1 MMWHWVARLSARRR
15 IAIGLFLF
23 TISIS
28 PAYAV
33 DTDVIDGVVTIETE
47 DGIGAGF
54 TVTNE
59 QIITAA
65 HVVKGARNIEV
76 VLQSD
81 KDNPRPASLIYI
93 DEERD
98 VAILRSDTVGIRQF
112 KLSSELPE
120 VGAEVFAIGSPIG
133 APVLSKGKFE
143 GRTYGSALT
152 ASVPI
157 APGNS
162 GGPLLD
168 ELGDVIGLVQAV
180 QIEEP
185 KLLIAADVEVIT
197 EAQNGI
203 TRTGGNPIT
212 MVTDLLE
219 ADWSPFLIIFFGL
232 LITIILITIS
242 SRKRKNVPKIVINE
256 EELKWWN

>member
-1 MMWHWVARLSARRR
+1 MFVHKLSLALCFSF
-15 IAIGLFLF
+15 ALAAF
-23 TISIS
+23 
-28 PAYAV
+28 PAQAL
-33 DTDVIDGVVTIETE
+33 DTDVIDGVITIQTE
-47 DGIGAGF
+47 QSIGAGF
-54 TVTNE
+54 TVSQD

-65 HVVKGARNIEV
+65 HVVTGASSIEI

-81 KDNPRPASLIYI
+81 KDNPRPAVLVYI
-93 DEERD
+93 DD
-98 VAILRSDTVGIRQF
+98 VKDIAILEVDTMGIKQF
-112 KLSSELPE
+112 ELAENLPE

-133 APVLSKGKFE
+133 APVLSKGLYE
-143 GRTYGSALT
+143 GLSYAGSLT

-168 ELGDVIGLVQAV
+168 EMGNVIGLVQAV
-180 QIEEP
+180 QMEEP

-203 TRTGGNPIT
+203 TRTAGNPIT
-212 MVTDLLE
+212 YVTDLLK

-232 LITIILITIS
+232 SITITLIAVS
-242 SRKRKNVPKIVINE
+242 SRKRKNLPRIVINE

>member
-1 MMWHWVARLSARRR
+1 MSARRR

-23 TISIS
+23 TVSIS

-54 TVTNE
+54 TVTDE

-65 HVVKGARNIEV
+65 HVVTGARNIEV

-93 DEERD
+93 DEEKD

-133 APVLSKGKFE
+133 APVLSKGLFE
-143 GRTYGSALT
+143 GRAYGTTLT

-162 GGPLLD
+162 GGPLLN
-168 ELGDVIGLVQAV
+168 EIGDVIGLVQAV

-185 KLLIAADVEVIT
+185 KLLIAADIDVII

-203 TRTGGNPIT
+203 SRTGGNPIT
-212 MVTDLLE
+212 MVTDLLRT
-219 ADWSPFLIIFFGL
+219 DWSPFIIIFFGL
-232 LITIILITIS
+232 SITIVLIVIS
-242 SRKRKNVPKIVINE
+242 SRKRRSMPKIVISE

>member
-1 MMWHWVARLSARRR
+1 MFVHKLSLA
-15 IAIGLFLF
+15 LFFSFALADF
-23 TISIS
+23 
-28 PAYAV
+28 PAQAL
-33 DTDVIDGVVTIETE
+33 DTDVIDGVITIQTE
-47 DGIGAGF
+47 QSIGAGF
-54 TVTNE
+54 TVSQD

-65 HVVKGARNIEV
+65 HVVTCAGSIEI

-81 KDNPRPASLIYI
+81 KDNPRPAVLVYI
-93 DEERD
+93 DD
-98 VAILRSDTVGIRQF
+98 VKDIAILEVDTMGIKQF
-112 KLSSELPE
+112 ELAENLPE

-133 APVLSKGKFE
+133 APVLSKGLYE
-143 GRTYGSALT
+143 GLSYAGSLT

-168 ELGDVIGLVQAV
+168 EMGKVIGLVQAV
-180 QIEEP
+180 QMEEP

-212 MVTDLLE
+212 YVTDLLK

-232 LITIILITIS
+232 SITIILIAVS
-242 SRKRKNVPKIVINE
+242 SRKRRNLPRIVINE